1 MANQQLPQVPMQGQ
15 GAPVQQQQPA
25 QANPPLG
32 LAVMLARRER
42 SAPFFDNTQ
51 PEELSRS
58 CIRKENHFQ
67 LILQHAAYHQIK
79 GFDFAYNYKTTFNFL
94 YM

>member
-1 MANQQLPQVPMQGQ
+1 MLLH
-15 GAPVQQQQPA
+15 
-25 QANPPLG
+25 PPEGSPKTRLNTG
-32 LAVMLARRER
+32 DRMGML
-42 SAPFFDNTQ
+42 
-51 PEELSRS
+51 S

-79 GFDFAYNYKTTFNFL
+79 GFDFAYNYKTTFDFL

>member
-1 MANQQLPQVPMQGQ
+1 MV
-15 GAPVQQQQPA
+15 GAEST
-25 QANPPLG
+25 PPTPITHRAG
-32 LAVMLARRER
+32 R
-42 SAPFFDNTQ
+42 PNTY
-51 PEELSRS
+51 LCRNGRSRS

-79 GFDFAYNYKTTFNFL
+79 GFDFAYNYKTTFDFL

>member
-1 MANQQLPQVPMQGQ
+1 MTKRKITDKLKYSVAYFNIGIWQNRM
-15 GAPVQQQQPA
+15 
-25 QANPPLG
+25 
-32 LAVMLARRER
+32 
-42 SAPFFDNTQ
+42 
-51 PEELSRS
+51 S

-79 GFDFAYNYKTTFNFL
+79 GFDFAYNYKTTFDFL

>member
-1 MANQQLPQVPMQGQ
+1 MTKRKITDKLKYSVAYFNIGI
-15 GAPVQQQQPA
+15 
-25 QANPPLG
+25 
-32 LAVMLARRER
+32 RRNR
-42 SAPFFDNTQ
+42 I
-51 PEELSRS
+51 S

-79 GFDFAYNYKTTFNFL
+79 GFDFAYNYKTAFDFL